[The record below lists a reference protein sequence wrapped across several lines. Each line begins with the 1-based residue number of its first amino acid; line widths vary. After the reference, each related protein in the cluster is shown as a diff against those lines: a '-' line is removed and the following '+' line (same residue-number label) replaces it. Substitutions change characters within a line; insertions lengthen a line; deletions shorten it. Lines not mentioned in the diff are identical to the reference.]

1 MTELSGFPSAE
12 VQFDRDAGVVGG
24 TEGLLRLVTDPTVTD
39 LMVVS
44 HGWNNDMTE
53 ARQLFSKL
61 AASLRGVLDA
71 GSVTGLG
78 GRSIAIAGLLWPSK
92 KFADTDLVP
101 GGAAAA
107 ASPIDA
113 GRLLTQI
120 EDLRDL
126 FPDPAAQQTL
136 DTVAALVPALR
147 DKSTARTAFADELR
161 SLLNRTAADPEDATT
176 DLFGQPGGTIMDRL
190 AIPVSLA
197 PPRKA
202 TGGAAALG
210 PAADASRGT
219 VGGAAGLG
227 SLLGGVMGAARN
239 LLNFTTYYEMKT
251 RSGRIGEQGLAPVI
265 AHAHRTRPELRVHL
279 VGHSFGG
286 RLVSA
291 TAKALPDEDSLST
304 LTLLQ
309 AAFSHYG
316 FAENWTPGQSGFF
329 RTVVSDKKV
338 TGPVLITDTAND
350 LAVGIAYAIAS
361 RIAGQVA
368 AAVGDADDIYGG
380 MGRNGAQK
388 TPEAI
393 SARLLDTG
401 GQYTWKA
408 RALHNL
414 LADRFITGHSD
425 VTGLQVAYALLSAL
439 STT

>member
-1 MTELSGFPSAE
+1 MNDLSGFPSAE
-12 VQFDRDAGVVGG
+12 VQFDRDAGVVGS
-24 TEGLLRLVTDPTVTD
+24 TDNLLGLATDPAVTD

-44 HGWNNDMTE
+44 HGWNNDMSE
-53 ARQLFSKL
+53 ARQLYSRL
-61 AASLRGVLDA
+61 AASLRTVLDSGAVA
-71 GSVTGLG
+71 GLAD
-78 GRSIAIAGLLWPSK
+78 RSIGIAGVLWPSK
-92 KFADTDLVP
+92 KFAETDLVP

-107 ASPIDA
+107 ASPIDG
-113 GRLLTQI
+113 GRLLAQI

-126 FPDPAAQQTL
+126 FPDAAAQQTL
-136 DTVAALVPALR
+136 DAVSALVPTLQ
-147 DKSTARTAFADELR
+147 DKSSARTAFADHLR
-161 SLLNRTAADPEDATT
+161 SLLDRAAADPEDAST
-176 DLFGQPGGTIMDRL
+176 DLFTQPGGIIMDRL
-190 AIPVSLA
+190 AVPVSLA
-197 PPRKA
+197 PPRQV

-210 PAADASRGT
+210 PAADARRGT

-251 RSGRIGEQGLAPVI
+251 RSGRIGEHGLAPVI
-265 AHAHRTRPELRVHL
+265 AHAHKTRPELRVHL

-291 TAKALPDEDSLST
+291 TAKALPDEDTLST

-329 RTVVSDKKV
+329 RNVVSDKKV

-350 LAVGIAYAIAS
+350 RAVGIAYAIAS

-380 MGRNGAQK
+380 LGRNGAQK

-393 SARLLDTG
+393 SAQLLDTG
-401 GQYTWKA
+401 GRYAWNA

-414 LADRFITGHSD
+414 LADRFITSHSD